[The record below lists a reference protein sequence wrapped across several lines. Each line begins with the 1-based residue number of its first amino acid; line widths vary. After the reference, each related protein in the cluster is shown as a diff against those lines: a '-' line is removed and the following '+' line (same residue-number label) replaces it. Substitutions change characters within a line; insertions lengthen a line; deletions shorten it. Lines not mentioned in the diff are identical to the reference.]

1 VEAGALPWV
10 STRHRWRALS
20 AICLGLLMIVLN
32 STIVNVTLP
41 FIRQELQLTEAAA
54 SWVTNAYLIA
64 FGGSLLLGGWLGDKY
79 GHRTVFLWGNGL
91 FTLASLGCAWGAT
104 AAILVGARVAQG
116 LSGAM
121 VAATSLGLITTLFT
135 GPERSRALGVYGFV
149 SYGGGVV
156 GLIVGGL
163 VASVFNWH
171 WTFFFNVPVGIA
183 AHLLCVSLLPA
194 VPRSA
199 REHRGTRWPL
209 LQVRGFSVAI
219 VISLLWSAAIQTW
232 YFTLPLYLQ
241 GTMGATPAQVALAF
255 LPSQAV
261 MALVSLGVAPV
272 LVIRFGSR
280 RLLAGGL
287 ILGAIGL
294 ALLARTSVTNAA
306 LGDVF
311 PAVTVLGLAMGIVLN
326 ALLSAAMRDVLPAQ
340 SGLASGLL
348 NTTSVAG
355 QSLGLAIAAA
365 LCASFEPQWR
375 YAIVFLSGAVYALL
389 AALIAGVRGA
399 TDR

>member
-1 VEAGALPWV
+1 
-10 STRHRWRALS
+10 
-20 AICLGLLMIVLN
+20 MIVLN

-54 SWVTNAYLIA
+54 SWVTNAYLIS

-79 GHRTVFLWGNGL
+79 GHRRVFLWGNAF

-104 AAILVGARVAQG
+104 AAILVGARVLQG

-135 GPERSRALGVYGFV
+135 GAERSRALGVYGFV

-156 GLIVGGL
+156 GLVVGGL
-163 VASVFNWH
+163 VASAFNWH

-194 VPRSA
+194 APRGT
-199 REHRGTRWPL
+199 REHRSMRWPVRQL
-209 LQVRGFSVAI
+209 RGFPAAI
-219 VISLLWSAAIQTW
+219 VITLLWSAAIQTW

-241 GTMGATPAQVALAF
+241 GMMDATPAQVALAF

-261 MALVSLGVAPV
+261 MALVSLVVAPI
-272 LVIRFGSR
+272 LVVRFGSGVP
-280 RLLAGGL
+280 LIGGL
-287 ILGAIGL
+287 ILGAVGL
-294 ALLARTSVTNAA
+294 ALLARTSATNAA

-355 QSLGLAIAAA
+355 QSLGLAVAAG
-365 LCASFEPQWR
+365 LCASFEPQTR
-375 YAIVFLSGAVYALL
+375 YAVAFLSGAGYAVL
-389 AALIAGVRGA
+389 AAFIVPLLLRPP
-399 TDR
+399 TNDQR